1 MGKNSKLEGLSEE
14 TQDLFGRVP
23 DDFNTKLT
31 IMAAVVLLAL
41 VSACIFIK
49 SPDIVISEVRIA
61 GKIPPQVLRSKTS
74 GKISLLVD
82 NLPKHCRAGDY
93 IACIDNPANAEDIRT
108 LKQTLS
114 SEISFDN
121 NSFDLPD
128 CRTLSLGELTSSFF
142 SLERALL
149 NYKNLTSLDNQYE
162 FEMVSLQNQIAKDS
176 ITLQYYEQ
184 LLDKNEL
191 LLSMKSKEYAVD
203 SVLLSRKALL
213 ETEKNHSL
221 AEYIR
226 IQKEV
231 LSDINTLSITRQDII
246 NCRSKLKEL
255 IWQYDQDKKKAYYDM
270 LNSYN
275 ILMSEIKQWEN
286 MYVFSVDVDGVV
298 EYANLIADNTFIT
311 AGEPVFT
318 LIVEDNEYYGT
329 ALLPHDGAGNVSIG
343 QDVNIKVSA
352 YPFEEHGLLKGRVTG
367 VSKNYIAD
375 GGYLVYIQLPSG
387 LKSTNGELFS
397 FAEAMTGRAEIITEE
412 KRLIEKLLRHV
423 YMILSN
429 SPSDE

>member
-1 MGKNSKLEGLSEE
+1 
-14 TQDLFGRVP
+14 
-23 DDFNTKLT
+23 
-31 IMAAVVLLAL
+31 
-41 VSACIFIK
+41 
-49 SPDIVISEVRIA
+49 
-61 GKIPPQVLRSKTS
+61 
-74 GKISLLVD
+74 
-82 NLPKHCRAGDY
+82 
-93 IACIDNPANAEDIRT
+93 
-108 LKQTLS
+108 
-114 SEISFDN
+114 
-121 NSFDLPD
+121 
-128 CRTLSLGELTSSFF
+128 
-142 SLERALL
+142 
-149 NYKNLTSLDNQYE
+149 
-162 FEMVSLQNQIAKDS
+162 
-176 ITLQYYEQ
+176 
-184 LLDKNEL
+184 
-191 LLSMKSKEYAVD
+191 MKSKEYAVD

-352 YPFEEHGLLKGRVTG
+352 YPFEEHGLRMEVTLC
-367 VSKNYIAD
+367 I
-375 GGYLVYIQLPSG
+375 
-387 LKSTNGELFS
+387 FS
-397 FAEAMTGRAEIITEE
+397 FR
-412 KRLIEKLLRHV
+412 
-423 YMILSN
+423 
-429 SPSDE
+429 PD

>member
-1 MGKNSKLEGLSEE
+1 MGKFI
-14 TQDLFGRVP
+14 DLTGQKFG
-23 DDFNTKLT
+23 KLT
-31 IMAAVVLLAL
+31 
-41 VSACIFIK
+41 
-49 SPDIVISEVRIA
+49 VIS
-61 GKIPPQVLRSKTS
+61 
-74 GKISLLVD
+74 
-82 NLPKHCRAGDY
+82 
-93 IACIDNPANAEDIRT
+93 
-108 LKQTLS
+108 
-114 SEISFDN
+114 
-121 NSFDLPD
+121 
-128 CRTLSLGELTSSFF
+128 
-142 SLERALL
+142 
-149 NYKNLTSLDNQYE
+149 
-162 FEMVSLQNQIAKDS
+162 
-176 ITLQYYEQ
+176 
-184 LLDKNEL
+184 
-191 LLSMKSKEYAVD
+191 
-203 SVLLSRKALL
+203 
-213 ETEKNHSL
+213 
-221 AEYIR
+221 
-226 IQKEV
+226 
-231 LSDINTLSITRQDII
+231 
-246 NCRSKLKEL
+246 
-255 IWQYDQDKKKAYYDM
+255 YDQDKKKAYYDM